1 MPTAGHTYKRTHK
14 LSGRSLVFD
23 LKTDE
28 AKLLEKARSARS
40 GRAAKTLVKEGPL
53 RVTVIALKKGAAID
67 DHRVEGP
74 LSIQSLSGK
83 LRISVNGDRYDLPAR
98 GLLTLEP
105 GTTHDATALSD
116 ATFMIT
122 MAMG

>member
-1 MPTAGHTYKRTHK
+1 MPKAAHTYLKTHK
-14 LSGRSLVFD
+14 LSGNALAFN
-23 LKTDE
+23 LKAE
-28 AKLLEKARSARS
+28 EGALLDKARTSKA

-53 RVTVIALKKGAAID
+53 RVTVVALKKGSTIE
-67 DHRVEGP
+67 HHQVEGP
-74 LSIQSLSGK
+74 LSIQSLTGR
-83 LRISVNGDRYDLPAR
+83 LRIGVGETSFDLPAR

-116 ATFMIT
+116 ASFVIT